1 MSTSPPAF
9 TRRSLLALTWPL
21 LVVTLFA
28 LLGALGNQVLLLM
41 QSDALNA
48 AISNANRIF
57 GVANDVAVL
66 FGFGSLVVVA
76 QLLGAGAIP
85 AAQRASIIAL
95 RASTLLGL
103 ALGVVAALGAPLFL
117 DWLRADPAVRPDA
130 QAYIWVAAAGVAFY
144 AYQMV
149 AYSVLRAFGRTIDL
163 LIPAILIN
171 VIDLTLLYTF
181 LFVLDLGVIGSALP
195 TLIVRAA
202 VVVLLA
208 WLVRRVARIGI
219 FTPLPPREAGARSWT
234 MARLSVPTVI
244 ENSVFNVA
252 VLVGASAVNA
262 LGRDATNAQS
272 FALTLT
278 ALVTGVTL
286 AFSQGNETIVGWDVG
301 DRDVAHA
308 RRQTR
313 ATLIITV
320 TASVVLAVALWLGG
334 PTLLPLVGLNAA
346 AVALGTQGLAVSI
359 VLLPLAAITTI
370 LYGALRSAGDVT
382 APMAYSIAT
391 SVVVLAPPPS
401 SSPRPSAGA
410 SRARSGRW
418 HWPKR
423 SRRSCWAGGGGAVG
437 GRNSPASSTTPTARH
452 PTPPRGHDHPPGAGD
467 DHRAG
472 RPLARRGRRAL
483 GAGRRV
489 LDDAASAP
497 AIAARAGHAGAGG
510 RTGAGRRTPGGSR
523 RRREGSRP
531 AFSGAGHHGGLSTAR
546 LSPRWAEAQS
556 SAESGSVLGG
566 DAPPGGWESFAGGT
580 TGRGGLA

>member
-1 MSTSPPAF
+1 MCY
-9 TRRSLLALTWPL
+9 SLLSTIIYITRMNFERF
-21 LVVTLFA
+21 LV
-28 LLGALGNQVLLLM
+28 
-41 QSDALNA
+41 
-48 AISNANRIF
+48 F
-57 GVANDVAVL
+57 G
-66 FGFGSLVVVA
+66 
-76 QLLGAGAIP
+76 
-85 AAQRASIIAL
+85 
-95 RASTLLGL
+95 
-103 ALGVVAALGAPLFL
+103 
-117 DWLRADPAVRPDA
+117 
-130 QAYIWVAAAGVAFY
+130 
-144 AYQMV
+144 
-149 AYSVLRAFGRTIDL
+149 
-163 LIPAILIN
+163 
-171 VIDLTLLYTF
+171 
-181 LFVLDLGVIGSALP
+181 
-195 TLIVRAA
+195 
-202 VVVLLA
+202 
-208 WLVRRVARIGI
+208 
-219 FTPLPPREAGARSWT
+219 E
-234 MARLSVPTVI
+234 
-244 ENSVFNVA
+244 
-252 VLVGASAVNA
+252 
-262 LGRDATNAQS
+262 
-272 FALTLT
+272 
-278 ALVTGVTL
+278 
-286 AFSQGNETIVGWDVG
+286 
-301 DRDVAHA
+301 
-308 RRQTR
+308 
-313 ATLIITV
+313 
-320 TASVVLAVALWLGG
+320 
-334 PTLLPLVGLNAA
+334 
-346 AVALGTQGLAVSI
+346 LAVSI

-382 APMAYSIAT
+382 VPMAYSIAT